1 MIYTAYG
8 ILVAYIVIE
17 QIIESKRKFKE

>member
-8 ILVAYIVIE
+8 ILVAYIIIE
-17 QIIESKRKFKE
+17 QIVESKRKFKE